1 MVFLHASKYLL
12 TYYGVP
18 EGIRTPDRRFRKPL
32 LYPAELPGQ
41 FVFFSGKNIIS
52 HFFKK
57 AKGFVK
63 NKMP

>member
-41 FVFFSGKNIIS
+41 FANFFRGKYIIS
-52 HFFKK
+52 HFF
-57 AKGFVK
+57 
-63 NKMP
+63 